1 MDPAERCAPSEGRAE
16 PPARADGSSVIREG
30 FRVSDEATDGI
41 DADAPVDRGPLRGEW
56 GEWGVLLAIAVGGII
71 GAESRYGIDRLVP
84 ANDSGFPWATFII
97 NVSGCLLMGALMVL
111 LTELLT
117 PHRLLRPFLGIGIL
131 GGFTT
136 FSGFTVDTV
145 ALVDG
150 HRAGLA
156 VGYVLATLVA
166 AAAALA
172 LGTVATR
179 WLGRRAVW

>member
-1 MDPAERCAPSEGRAE
+1 MDPAEHCSPSEGRAE

-30 FRVSDEATDGI
+30 LRVSDEATDGI
-41 DADAPVDRGPLRGEW
+41 DADAPVDRGPLHGER
-56 GEWGVLLAIAVGGII
+56 GVLLAIAVGGVI

-84 ANDSGFPWATFII
+84 ANHSDFPWATFTI
-97 NVSGCLLMGALMVL
+97 NVSGCLLMGALMVVV
-111 LTELLT
+111 TELLT

-136 FSGFTVDTV
+136 FSGFTVDAV
-145 ALVDG
+145 ALVDA

-156 VGYVLATLVA
+156 IGYVLATLVV

-179 WLGRRAVW
+179 WLGRRAIP

>member
-1 MDPAERCAPSEGRAE
+1 
-16 PPARADGSSVIREG
+16 VLREG
-30 FRVSDEATDGI
+30 FVVFEAGTNGI
-41 DADAPVDRGPLRGEW
+41 DADEPVDRGPLR

-71 GAESRYGIDRLVP
+71 GAESRYGLDRLVP
-84 ANDSGFPWATFII
+84 ASRSGFPWATFTI
-97 NVSGCLLMGALMVL
+97 NVGGCLLMGALMVV

-145 ALVDG
+145 RLVDA
-150 HRAGLA
+150 HRPALA
-156 VGYVLATLVA
+156 IGYLLATLIV

-172 LGTVATR
+172 LGTAATR
-179 WLGRRAVW
+179 WLGRRTVS